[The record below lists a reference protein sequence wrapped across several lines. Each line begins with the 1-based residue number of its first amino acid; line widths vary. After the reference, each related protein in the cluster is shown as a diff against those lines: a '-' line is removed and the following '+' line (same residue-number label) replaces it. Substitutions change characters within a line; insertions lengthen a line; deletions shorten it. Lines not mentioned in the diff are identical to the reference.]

1 VLASFGIGTA
11 TAARMG
17 FGMRLIDRLT
27 ADVAYLKGA
36 VRALRMTIPLAKHP
50 TRIFPQLISELAD
63 RYGDA
68 PALLSARERL
78 TYGGLAARANR
89 YARWALEQGITK
101 GDTVCLMMSGRPEFL
116 ALWIGII
123 RVGGVVAFLN
133 TNLVG
138 MALAHCV
145 NVVSPKHIIVEAE
158 LLQSLDSARSH
169 ITAEAKIWLHG
180 DSTANF
186 ARIDRAVEGL
196 SGGDL
201 ASSEHPIL
209 TIEDRALYVYTSG
222 TTGLPKAA
230 NINHYRLMLAS
241 HAFAGVIDARATDCM
256 YDCLPLYHTAGGLVA
271 TGAMLIR
278 GGSVVIRER
287 FSAREFWDDIVRWDC
302 TCFEYIGELCRYLI
316 NSPPHPNE
324 RSHRLRLACGNGL
337 RADIWREFKQRFQ
350 IPQIIEFYAAT
361 EGNVS
366 IFNFD
371 GQEGSVGRIPWWL
384 AHRFPTKIVRFDAQ
398 RQQPVRDERAFCIE
412 CGADEP
418 GEVIGRIVRDP
429 SKPGARFEG
438 YASESETEQKVLHDV
453 FKKGDIWFRTGDLM
467 RKDRHG
473 YFYFIDRI
481 GDTFRW
487 KGENVSTTEVE
498 LALGRFASILEA
510 TVYGVAVHG
519 RDGRAGMAA
528 IVAKDNLNLTALRDH
543 LAQRLPEYARPVFLR
558 IRREIDVTTTF
569 KQKKIDLVEDGF
581 DPSRGSDPIY
591 FNDPQRK
598 AFVRIDPDLYREI
611 NAGKIRL

>member
-1 VLASFGIGTA
+1 
-11 TAARMG
+11 MG

-27 ADVAYLKGA
+27 ADAAYLKGA

-68 PALLSARERL
+68 PALLSACERL

-158 LLQSLDSARSH
+158 LLQSLDSARAH

-201 ASSEHPIL
+201 APSEHPIL
-209 TIEDRALYVYTSG
+209 TIEDRALYIYTSG

-398 RQQPVRDERAFCIE
+398 RQQPVRDERGFCIE

-418 GEVIGRIVRDP
+418 GEVIGRIIRDP

-528 IVAKDNLNLTALRDH
+528 IVAKDNLDLTALRDH
-543 LAQRLPEYARPVFLR
+543 LVQRLPEYARPVFLR

-598 AFVRIDPDLYREI
+598 AFVRIDPELYREI

>member
-1 VLASFGIGTA
+1 
-11 TAARMG
+11 
-17 FGMRLIDRLT
+17 MRLIERLT
-27 ADVAYLKGA
+27 ADVASFKGA
-36 VRALRMTIPLAKHP
+36 VRALRMTVPLAKHP

-68 PALLSARERL
+68 PALISARERL

-89 YARWALEQGITK
+89 YARWALEQGIAK

-116 ALWIGII
+116 AVWLGIT
-123 RVGGVVAFLN
+123 RVGGVVALIN
-133 TNLVG
+133 TNLMG
-138 MALAHCV
+138 MALAHCI

-158 LLQSLDSARSH
+158 LLQSLDSARAH
-169 ITAEAKIWLHG
+169 ITADVKIWLHG
-180 DSTANF
+180 QSTANF
-186 ARIDRAVEGL
+186 PRIDRAVEGL

-201 ASSEHPIL
+201 ARSERPLL

-230 NINHYRLMLAS
+230 NVNHYRIMLAS
-241 HAFAGVIDARATDCM
+241 HAFAGVIDARATDRM

-271 TGAMLIR
+271 TGAILIR

-287 FSAREFWDDIVRWDC
+287 FSAREFWDDIVGWDC

-337 RADIWREFKQRFQ
+337 RADIWREFKQRFR
-350 IPQIIEFYAAT
+350 IPRVIEFYAAT
-361 EGNVS
+361 EGNVTL
-366 IFNFD
+366 FNFD

-398 RQQPVRDERAFCIE
+398 RQQPVRDERGFCIE
-412 CGADEP
+412 CAVDEP

-438 YASESETEQKVLHDV
+438 YASELETEQKVLHDV

-467 RKDRHG
+467 RKDRLG

-498 LALGRFASILEA
+498 LALGRFEAILEA
-510 TVYGVAVHG
+510 SVYGVAVQG

-543 LAQRLPEYARPVFLR
+543 LAQRLPDYARPVFLR
-558 IRREIDVTTTF
+558 IRREIDVTATF
-569 KQKKIDLVEDGF
+569 KQKKIDLVKDGF
-581 DPSRGSDPIY
+581 DPSRGADPIY

-598 AFVRIDPDLYREI
+598 AFVRIDPELYAEI